1 MIFIDSCVFG
11 FVDLLLLDLAT
22 LFVVIQKRFVANL
35 QQKKRESIRRNSN
48 KILIEFAKFL
58 QSNKKGNL

>member
-1 MIFIDSCVFG
+1 MIFIDSYVFG